1 METPCCLSFCRT
13 SQTCCSNYQPL
24 ALVQKQFND
33 LWTLQRSNLL
43 GAVKFIM
50 NGHLV
55 ERSPFTPNI
64 YVAWK
69 ISLGLVSMIFSNQK
83 CWEIFPLPEMCP
95 AVAQFFAMSIPI
107 GSMYGIY
114 ANIWGILMVNVT
126 IYSSTMDPMGIGP
139 FHRIFAPSSTKTL
152 RCTARATAALRA
164 SRYHGILP
172 VSRRAAVKTR
182 GMLRDPKN
190 NAFEGNPGS
199 SNLCIEIFAHLIIC
213 CVFW

>member
-1 METPCCLSFCRT
+1 MVYMLTFG
-13 SQTCCSNYQPL
+13 
-24 ALVQKQFND
+24 D
-33 LWTLQRSNLL
+33 
-43 GAVKFIM
+43 
-50 NGHLV
+50 
-55 ERSPFTPNI
+55 
-64 YVAWK
+64 
-69 ISLGLVSMIFSNQK
+69 
-83 CWEIFPLPEMCP
+83 
-95 AVAQFFAMSIPI
+95 
-107 GSMYGIY
+107 
-114 ANIWGILMVNVT
+114 IWGILMVNAT
-126 IYSSTMDPMGIGP
+126 IYSTHGSYGIGP

-213 CVFW
+213 CVFWYPEILIAAPYPSSPHLDPIQVGLRVAALGKQVSC

>member
-1 METPCCLSFCRT
+1 MVYMLTFG
-13 SQTCCSNYQPL
+13 
-24 ALVQKQFND
+24 D
-33 LWTLQRSNLL
+33 
-43 GAVKFIM
+43 
-50 NGHLV
+50 
-55 ERSPFTPNI
+55 
-64 YVAWK
+64 
-69 ISLGLVSMIFSNQK
+69 
-83 CWEIFPLPEMCP
+83 
-95 AVAQFFAMSIPI
+95 
-107 GSMYGIY
+107 
-114 ANIWGILMVNVT
+114 IWGILMVNAT
-126 IYSSTMDPMGIGP
+126 IYSTHGSYGIGP

-213 CVFW
+213 YFLVPRDKSLHILLYVTFWYPEILIAAPYPSSPHLDPIQVGLRVAALGKQVSC

>member
-1 METPCCLSFCRT
+1 MLTFG
-13 SQTCCSNYQPL
+13 
-24 ALVQKQFND
+24 D
-33 LWTLQRSNLL
+33 
-43 GAVKFIM
+43 
-50 NGHLV
+50 
-55 ERSPFTPNI
+55 
-64 YVAWK
+64 
-69 ISLGLVSMIFSNQK
+69 
-83 CWEIFPLPEMCP
+83 
-95 AVAQFFAMSIPI
+95 
-107 GSMYGIY
+107 
-114 ANIWGILMVNVT
+114 IWGILMVNAT
-126 IYSSTMDPMGIGP
+126 IYSTHGSYGIGP

-213 CVFW
+213 YFLVPRDPHCRSISKFSALRSYPSWATGSRAGQTG